1 MNSLPVVAKNSLPI
15 STDDLR
21 SLELLTQIESGSEAT
36 DLLSAWQRQ
45 FLLGQNYWPQNTSGL
60 SAMDWFWFSLGL
72 FIGALVT
79 IATSPFNV
87 FFDPCVVQWAT
98 ITAAAFFFYL
108 YMSSYMDSNFSNNTY
123 LIQMILNF
131 VQFGQATMLGYCDDD
146 HGFRKQGFHTSFG
159 NFSIDTA
166 NIEALSLRAERL
178 ERALGIKF

>member
-1 MNSLPVVAKNSLPI
+1 MNFPPVLSKNSLPI
-15 STDDLR
+15 STDDLK
-21 SLELLTQIESGSEAT
+21 SLELLTQIEPRTETT

-60 SAMDWFWFSLGL
+60 STMDWFWFSLGL

-87 FFDPCVVQWAT
+87 FFDPCLVQWAT
-98 ITAAAFFFYL
+98 ITAASFFFYL

-123 LIQMILNF
+123 MIQMILNF

-146 HGFRKQGFHTSFG
+146 HGFRSSGFHTSFG
-159 NFSIDTA
+159 NFSMDVA
-166 NIEALSLRAERL
+166 NIEALSRRAELL
-178 ERALGIKF
+178 ERALGMKL